1 MKILFIL
8 FEFELV
14 FILKKKFEGVSS
26 YNERIHLPGRAN
38 CEIKIKRKKNRHCVF
53 YCQKSIVIKWSVD
66 WLGKEKC
73 GFSSGGTDKS
83 DWAVVYLHAN
93 CWTRNSLW
101 NPQRKWYNCR
111 SNPDITQCLRR
122 QLNFL
127 LDALFDRW
135 FAAKQLSADQSVY
148 YIGDNGF
155 ACRQ

>member
-93 CWTRNSLW
+93 CWTLNSLW
-101 NPQRKWYNCR
+101 NPQK
-111 SNPDITQCLRR
+111 
-122 QLNFL
+122 
-127 LDALFDRW
+127 
-135 FAAKQLSADQSVY
+135 KMVQLSFEPRLNTMSSTPVKFLVGPLIILGCSV
-148 YIGDNGF
+148 
-155 ACRQ
+155 